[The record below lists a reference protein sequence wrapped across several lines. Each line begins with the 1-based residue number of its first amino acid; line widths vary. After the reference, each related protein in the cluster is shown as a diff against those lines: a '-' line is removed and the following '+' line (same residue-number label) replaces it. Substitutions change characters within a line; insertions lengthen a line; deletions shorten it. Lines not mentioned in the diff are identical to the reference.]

1 MKLTTIL
8 SSIPEVDGI
17 LLNVETT
24 SFKVEV
30 NGKIQNV
37 SLEELIA
44 AYLEGLETEEEEKKD
59 ETAHS
64 KN

>member
-1 MKLTTIL
+1 MKITTIL
-8 SSIPEVDGI
+8 SSIPEVDGL

-30 NGKIQNV
+30 NGKMQNV

-44 AYLEGLETEEEEKKD
+44 AYLDLLELEREEKQN
-59 ETAHS
+59 E
-64 KN
+64 

>member
-24 SFKVEV
+24 QFKIEV

-37 SLEELIA
+37 SLEELIS
-44 AYLEGLETEEEEKKD
+44 AYLDLLELEREERQD
-59 ETAHS
+59 ETTHS